1 MAEFQNNKRTIGKE
15 KGVKTAVYFGRD
27 EVALQHI
34 EGGESVL
41 CQYEALVGNRFKEDG
56 LKTYLPYVAVSASF
70 SSGELE
76 FSWYEGG
83 NGKFTKLDND
93 LLPKDIVEDYR
104 PMNGK
109 PGQTLYLIGAYYNV
123 RVVRTFKGMGEPL
136 TEEQVLDHFADM
148 EDLAFEQIAGV

>member
-1 MAEFQNNKRTIGKE
+1 M
-15 KGVKTAVYFGRD
+15 KTAVYFGRD

-83 NGKFTKLDND
+83 NGKFTKLDNA
-93 LLPKDIVEDYR
+93 LLPEDIIADYR
-104 PMNGK
+104 PMDKK
-109 PGQTLYLIGAYYNV
+109 PGQALYLIGAYYNV
-123 RVVRTFKGMGEPL
+123 RVVRTFKGMAESL
-136 TEEQVLDHFADM
+136 TEKQVLDHFGQM
-148 EDLAFEQIAGV
+148 EDLAFAEIAGV

>member
-1 MAEFQNNKRTIGKE
+1 M
-15 KGVKTAVYFGRD
+15 KTAVYFGRD

-41 CQYEALVGNRFKEDG
+41 CEYEALVGYRFKEDG

-70 SSGELE
+70 NGGELK
-76 FSWYEGG
+76 FSWFEGG

-93 LLPKDIVEDYR
+93 LLPEDIIEDYL
-104 PMNGK
+104 PMDKK
-109 PGQTLYLIGAYYNV
+109 PVQTLYLIGAYYNV
-123 RVVRTFKGMGEPL
+123 RVVRTFKGMAEPL
-136 TEEQVLDHFADM
+136 TEGQVLEHFDQM

>member
-1 MAEFQNNKRTIGKE
+1 M
-15 KGVKTAVYFGRD
+15 KTAVYFGRD

-34 EGGESVL
+34 EGGSSVL
-41 CQYEALVGNRFKEDG
+41 CEYEALVGDRFKEDG

-70 SSGELE
+70 NGGELK

-83 NGKFTKLDND
+83 NGKFEKLDNTI
-93 LLPKDIVEDYR
+93 LPEDIIADYR
-104 PMNGK
+104 PMDKK

-123 RVVRTFKGMGEPL
+123 RVVRSFKGMGEPL
-136 TEEQVLDHFADM
+136 TEKQVLDHLAEM

>member
-1 MAEFQNNKRTIGKE
+1 M
-15 KGVKTAVYFGRD
+15 KTAVYYGRD

-34 EGGESVL
+34 EGGQSVL
-41 CQYEALVGNRFKEDG
+41 CQYEALVGNRFKDGG

-83 NGKFTKLDND
+83 NGKFSKLDNG
-93 LLPKDIVEDYR
+93 LLPEDIIADYR
-104 PMNGK
+104 PMKKKNI
-109 PGQTLYLIGAYYNV
+109 QTLYLIGAYYNV

-136 TEEQVLDHFADM
+136 AEDQVLDHFSEM

>member
-1 MAEFQNNKRTIGKE
+1 M
-15 KGVKTAVYFGRD
+15 KTAVYFGRD

-34 EGGESVL
+34 EGGSSVL
-41 CQYEALVGNRFKEDG
+41 CEYEALVGDRFKEDG

-83 NGKFTKLDND
+83 NGKFTKLDNT
-93 LLPKDIVEDYR
+93 LLPEDIIEDYR
-104 PMNGK
+104 PEKNRS
-109 PGQTLYLIGAYYNV
+109 GQTLYLIGAYYNV
-123 RVVRTFKGMGEPL
+123 RVVRTFKGMSEPL
-136 TEEQVLDHFADM
+136 TESQVLEHFAEM

>member
-1 MAEFQNNKRTIGKE
+1 M
-15 KGVKTAVYFGRD
+15 KTAVYFGRD

-41 CQYEALVGNRFKEDG
+41 CEYEALVGYRFKEDG

-70 SSGELE
+70 NGGELK
-76 FSWYEGG
+76 FSWFEGG

-93 LLPKDIVEDYR
+93 LLPEDIIEDYL
-104 PMNGK
+104 PMDKK
-109 PGQTLYLIGAYYNV
+109 PVQTLYLIGAYYNV

-136 TEEQVLDHFADM
+136 TESQVLEHFTEM

>member
-1 MAEFQNNKRTIGKE
+1 M
-15 KGVKTAVYFGRD
+15 KTAVYFGRD

-41 CQYEALVGNRFKEDG
+41 CEYEALVGDRFKEEG

-76 FSWYEGG
+76 FSWFEGG

-93 LLPKDIVEDYR
+93 LLPEDIIEDYR
-104 PMNGK
+104 PMDKK
-109 PGQTLYLIGAYYNV
+109 PVQTLYLIGAYYNV
-123 RVVRTFKGMGEPL
+123 RVVRTFKGVAEPL
-136 TEEQVLDHFADM
+136 TESQVLEHFTEM

>member
-1 MAEFQNNKRTIGKE
+1 M
-15 KGVKTAVYFGRD
+15 
-27 EVALQHI
+27 
-34 EGGESVL
+34 
-41 CQYEALVGNRFKEDG
+41 
-56 LKTYLPYVAVSASF
+56 AVSASF
-70 SSGELE
+70 SSGELK

-83 NGKFTKLDND
+83 NGKFSKLDND

-104 PMNGK
+104 PINGK

-148 EDLAFEQIAGV
+148 EDLAFAEIAGV

>member
-1 MAEFQNNKRTIGKE
+1 M
-15 KGVKTAVYFGRD
+15 KTAVYFGRD

-41 CQYEALVGNRFKEDG
+41 CEYEALVGDRFKEDG

-70 SSGELE
+70 SSGELK

-83 NGKFTKLDND
+83 NGKFTKLDNA
-93 LLPKDIVEDYR
+93 LLPEDIIADYR
-104 PMNGK
+104 PMDKK

-123 RVVRTFKGMGEPL
+123 RVVRTFKGMSEPL
-136 TEEQVLDHFADM
+136 TESQVLDHFADM
-148 EDLAFEQIAGV
+148 EDLAFAEIAGV

>member
-1 MAEFQNNKRTIGKE
+1 M
-15 KGVKTAVYFGRD
+15 KTAVYFGRD

-41 CQYEALVGNRFKEDG
+41 CEYESLVGDRFKDGG

-70 SSGELE
+70 SGGKLE

-83 NGKFTKLDND
+83 NGKFERLDNTI
-93 LLPKDIVEDYR
+93 LPKDIIEDYR

-109 PGQTLYLIGAYYNV
+109 PVQTLYLIGAYYNV
-123 RVVRTFKGMGEPL
+123 RVVRTFKGMSEPL
-136 TEEQVLDHFADM
+136 AEAQVLDHFAQM
-148 EDLAFEQIAGV
+148 EDLAFEQIAAH